1 MIDSYLF
8 YHQLEEKV
16 KEKVNS
22 EFKEKI
28 TFQVECDLFV
38 RYIFQFPFMPWLS
51 LIRTHFQRYLDRDQ
65 RDPSRIREFLR
76 SIIHHTRAHILGD
89 GEPSQRAFAIY
100 RRSGEG
106 CGTSRWLHQAP
117 HRAEEIPPQSFWQGI
132 EVRVLIFWWSLSSVD
147 RFKYTALFSSSSPIP
162 LLEADRWRRLAL
174 NRLDRRHPTP
184 VCPSLTLLLAAYRSA
199 NR

>member
-106 CGTSRWLHQAP
+106 CGTSR
-117 HRAEEIPPQSFWQGI
+117 
-132 EVRVLIFWWSLSSVD
+132 
-147 RFKYTALFSSSSPIP
+147 
-162 LLEADRWRRLAL
+162 
-174 NRLDRRHPTP
+174 
-184 VCPSLTLLLAAYRSA
+184 
-199 NR
+199 